1 MGISREKKPDVL
13 VSACLLGERTRYDGK
28 EIACASP
35 VLRQWRLEGRMIS
48 FCPEAAGGLPIPRP
62 ASEITGGDGNGVLAR
77 TARVVDT
84 TGRDVSDAFLK
95 GAEMALK
102 LVEENGVRLAVL
114 KSNSPSCGNDGV
126 YDGSFS
132 GTLRS
137 GPGVTAALLER
148 NGIRVFNE
156 HELAAAADY
165 LCRAD

>member
-1 MGISREKKPDVL
+1 MGIFREKRPGVL
-13 VSACLLGERTRYDGK
+13 VSACLLGEKTRYDGK
-28 EIACASP
+28 EKTCDSP
-35 VLRQWRLEGRMIS
+35 VLRQWRIEGRMIP

-77 TARVVDT
+77 TARVVDR
-84 TGRDVSDAFLK
+84 TGRDVTDAFLT
-95 GAEMALK
+95 GAEIALK
-102 LVEENGVRLAVL
+102 MAEESGIRLAVL

-137 GPGVTAALLER
+137 GPGVTAALLKR

-156 HELAAAADY
+156 HQIAEAGAY
-165 LCRAD
+165 LRRRK